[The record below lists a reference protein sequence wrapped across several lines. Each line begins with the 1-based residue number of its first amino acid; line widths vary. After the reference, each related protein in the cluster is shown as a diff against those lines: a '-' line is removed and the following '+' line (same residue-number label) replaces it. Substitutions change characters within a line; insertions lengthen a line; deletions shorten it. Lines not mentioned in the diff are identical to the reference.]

1 MYEKILEQK
10 SGLLTVTELAKLLS
24 VSQRLIYQRVQ
35 SGNLPH
41 LRIGAAVRFD
51 PMVIV
56 KCLSDAEGS
65 LDHPSPMTLAA
76 ARHGL
81 LARKTNRNKTTG

>member
-1 MYEKILEQK
+1 VYETILEQK

-24 VSQRLIYQRVQ
+24 VSQRLIYQLVQ

-41 LRIGAAVRFD
+41 LRTGATVRFD

-56 KCLSDAEGS
+56 KWLNDAEGS
-65 LDHPSPMTLAA
+65 LDHPWPMTLAA
-76 ARHGL
+76 ARRGL
-81 LARKTNRNKTTG
+81 LAGKTNGNKTTG